1 MTGTK
6 TAGEMPEITFES
18 FDGTKKKTVDAPDGA
33 PLADLIDDNDAPI
46 PFSCRSASCATCH
59 IEVLEGADTLLPPEE
74 EERDVLDAISS
85 AAPRFRLACCARL
98 GKGPAKV
105 VVRAQNEY

>member
-1 MTGTK
+1 
-6 TAGEMPEITFES
+6 MPEITFES
-18 FDGTKKKTVDAPDGA
+18 FDGSQTKTVNAPDGA
-33 PLADLIDDNDAPI
+33 ALADLCDDYEAPI

-59 IEVLEGADTLLPPEE
+59 IEVLQGAETLLPPEE

-85 AAPRFRLACCARL
+85 APPRFRLACCARL
-98 GKGPAKV
+98 GAGPAKV